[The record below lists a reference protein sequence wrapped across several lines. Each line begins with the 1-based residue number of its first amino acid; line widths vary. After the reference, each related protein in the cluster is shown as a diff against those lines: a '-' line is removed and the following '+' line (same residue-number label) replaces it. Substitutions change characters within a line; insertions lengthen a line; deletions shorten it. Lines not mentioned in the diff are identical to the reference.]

1 MAEVE
6 ELTFLRAEKSG
17 FDLTNSPFPGL
28 IVGVAGGI
36 ICDANFART
45 EGMSVADN
53 LARIKET
60 IGNRPVKLIA
70 VTKSAKPAQIE
81 EAYSSGVTEFG
92 ESRVQDVLAK
102 MKVLPPPVVD
112 NSKWHFIGHLQTNK
126 VKQAIGKFALI
137 HSVDSL
143 NLAKEI
149 SKVATSRELIQP
161 VLLQVKVVEDA
172 DKTGFSPDELRVQF
186 AQIKSLPGLKIEGL
200 MTITPFTEDKEV
212 WQKCFDGL
220 RDLRDELE
228 KAFDVN
234 LRELSMGMSTDWQEA
249 IKCGA
254 TMVRIGSAIFK
265 E

>member
-1 MAEVE
+1 M
-6 ELTFLRAEKSG
+6 
-17 FDLTNSPFPGL
+17 TNSPFPGL

-36 ICDANFART
+36 TCDANVART

-60 IGNRPVKLIA
+60 IGTRPVKLIA

-102 MKVLPPPVVD
+102 MQVLPPPVVN
-112 NSKWHFIGHLQTNK
+112 NSRWHFIGHLQTNK

-143 NLAKEI
+143 RLAQEI
-149 SKVATSRELIQP
+149 SKVATSRELVQP
-161 VLLQVKVVEDA
+161 ILLQVKVLEDA
-172 DKTGFSPDELRVQF
+172 DKTGFSPDELRSQF

-200 MTITPFTEDKEV
+200 MTITPLTEDKQV

-228 KAFDVN
+228 KTFDVN
-234 LRELSMGMSTDWQEA
+234 LRELSMGMSTDWQDA
-249 IKCGA
+249 IECGA